1 MKKCKYVPTTID
13 INIVNNKE
21 NFELKDGHIRSN
33 ENNDVL
39 KGNILGKEEDKFILS
54 INDIGKKIRWH
65 LFQMITIYFLL

>member
-1 MKKCKYVPTTID
+1 MKECKYVPTTTD